1 MVSFHSI
8 NKLFRKYIDEPH
20 EKIMINI
27 VNIVLFSFI
36 YYGIYLKNKNSFM
49 INESMLINRE
59 EQKLNYFDFLYYS
72 ILLNFTISFGD
83 MVPLSTEVKVI
94 SSIQTF
100 IFWYIALF

>member
-1 MVSFHSI
+1 
-8 NKLFRKYIDEPH
+8 
-20 EKIMINI
+20 MINI

-36 YYGIYLKNKNSFM
+36 YYGVYLKNKDSFM
-49 INESMLINRE
+49 INELMLISRE
-59 EQKLNYFDFLYYS
+59 EQELNYYDFLYYS